1 MTEVRQQFITGL
13 QLKGYSPPTVRNYV
27 ESVYRYS
34 RHYGK
39 SPLLLDNGDARA
51 FLLHLRNERKFAP
64 KTINLHLYS
73 LKCFYGMFL
82 PGKNVM
88 EGIPRMKEPIK
99 RPEVLSRS
107 EVEALIA
114 KSSNLK
120 MKAVNAVFY
129 SSGIRLAECMNL
141 KITDID
147 SSRMVLRI
155 ESGKGGKGRFAVL
168 SPRTLCIL
176 REYWKEYRPAKYLFE
191 GRLADRPLS
200 KRRFYGYV
208 VEAAHLAG
216 IKKAVYPHLL
226 RHTFATHLLESGT
239 PLAVIQDLL
248 GHATIG
254 TTAEYTH
261 VSMALLKTAGSPF
274 DKPLEK
280 EGGSQ

>member
-27 ESVYRYS
+27 ESVCRYS

-51 FLLHLRNERKFAP
+51 FLLHLRNVRKFAP

-73 LKCFYGMFL
+73 LKCFYRMFL

-107 EVEALIA
+107 EVEALIE

-120 MKAVNAVFY
+120 MKAINAVFY
-129 SSGIRLAECMNL
+129 SSGIRLAECMQL
-141 KITDID
+141 KLTDVD

-155 ESGKGGKGRFAVL
+155 ESGKGGRDRFAVL

-176 REYWKEYRPAKYLFE
+176 REYWKQYRPKKYLFT

-208 VEAAHLAG
+208 VDAARLAG
-216 IKKAVYPHLL
+216 IKKQVYPHLL

-248 GHATIG
+248 GHASIG

-280 EGGSQ
+280 EGGAQ

>member
-1 MTEVRQQFITGL
+1 MTELRQKFITGL
-13 QLKGYSPPTVRNYV
+13 QLKGYTPPTVRNYV
-27 ESVYRYS
+27 DCVSRYS

-39 SPLLLDNGDARA
+39 SPLQLDNGDARA
-51 FLLHLRNERKFAP
+51 FLLHLRNVRKYAP
-64 KTINLHLYS
+64 KTINLYLYS

-107 EVEALIA
+107 EVEALIEKA
-114 KSSNLK
+114 SNLK

-129 SSGIRLAECMNL
+129 SSGIRLSECMHL
-141 KITDID
+141 KLTDID

-155 ESGKGGKGRFAVL
+155 ESGKGGRDRFAVL
-168 SPRTLCIL
+168 SPRTLGIL
-176 REYWKEYRPAKYLFE
+176 REYWKEYRPKQYLFT
-191 GRLADRPLS
+191 GRLDDRPLS

-208 VEAAHLAG
+208 VDAARLAG
-216 IKKAVYPHLL
+216 IKKPVYPHLL

-239 PLAVIQDLL
+239 PLGVIQDLL
-248 GHATIG
+248 GHASIG

-274 DKPLEK
+274 DKPLAK
-280 EGGSQ
+280 EGGAQ